1 MRQDGVFNDEAEHAA
16 ERRKTQE
23 QRVSGQPWMY
33 VTAGAARGH
42 DKYRRTFDYQER
54 EDFEWA
60 MKMMN
65 KDKIA
70 AMKEQEIL
78 KAKMQ
83 AAYKVRNGG
92 RQGG

>member
-1 MRQDGVFNDEAEHAA
+1 
-16 ERRKTQE
+16 
-23 QRVSGQPWMY
+23 
-33 VTAGAARGH
+33 
-42 DKYRRTFDYQER
+42 
-54 EDFEWA
+54 

-92 RQGG
+92 RQ